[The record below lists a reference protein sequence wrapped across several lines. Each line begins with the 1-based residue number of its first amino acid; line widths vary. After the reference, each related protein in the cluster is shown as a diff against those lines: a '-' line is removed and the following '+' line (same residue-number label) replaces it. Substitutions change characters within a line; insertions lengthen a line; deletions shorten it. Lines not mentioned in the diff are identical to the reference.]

1 MYHFSHQ
8 RSLATELTMFC
19 LENKTQTVLVIN
31 GLRSV
36 HIRGGATLSAVQFF
50 SIWTH
55 PISTHTHTHTHTHR
69 RDNLSSFSTLRSVIP
84 FIWLFF
90 VKASPRA
97 RNTRFVRRVQTAE
110 VQKTEVCCKQS
121 EHSIACKKVTE
132 LPTEITV
139 WFTVYFNSAPVART
153 SVPFL
158 SSVCLVGGLK
168 WLHFTPAPGEVVNFV
183 RLRAGR
189 PVRFPEIVVH
199 HVTDRLAAAEVI
211 AFPSVDSSVW
221 SLD

>member
-1 MYHFSHQ
+1 MFKWKMSHFSHQ

-19 LENKTQTVLVIN
+19 LENKTQAVLVNN

-55 PISTHTHTHTHTHR
+55 PISTHTHTHTHR

-110 VQKTEVCCKQS
+110 VQKREVCCKQS
-121 EHSIACKKVTE
+121 EHSIACKKITE
-132 LPTEITV
+132 LPTDITV
-139 WFTVYFNSAPVART
+139 WFAVYLIRHLLHECPP
-153 SVPFL
+153 VPFL
-158 SSVCLVGGLK
+158 SSFCVSCRRSEMTT
-168 WLHFTPAPGEVVNFV
+168 FYAC
-183 RLRAGR
+183 AGR
-189 PVRFPEIVVH
+189 G
-199 HVTDRLAAAEVI
+199 
-211 AFPSVDSSVW
+211 S
-221 SLD
+221 